1 MVFAEAEANAVTDE
15 LARSSFRERER
26 EPRKIELLERDGE
39 HMPVISTAPANEEE
53 DVQFEISLSPEIGKS
68 GEEESIIEL
77 GREVTPSSSTSDIV
91 VDQEL
96 EEPAASVE
104 PATST
109 EVKFDDGFQT
119 QPIPMET
126 TTNDS
131 LADVN
136 VSIPVT
142 ASILKETPETAIPSH
157 EVVTKPDE
165 KEIHDDAI
173 DVPVAV
179 EALISVK
186 PKVETTPEPEKI
198 ETTNVDEM
206 PPAEVSV
213 DAVKHASPDA
223 GNVATKED
231 KEISSVA
238 ADSATAEVGEV
249 VAGEV
254 VAGEE

>member
-1 MVFAEAEANAVTDE
+1 MVFAEAEANAVTNE
-15 LARSSFRERER
+15 LARSSFRKRER

-68 GEEESIIEL
+68 GEEESIVEQ

-96 EEPAASVE
+96 EELAASDE

-119 QPIPMET
+119 QPIQMET
-126 TTNDS
+126 MTNNS

-157 EVVTKPDE
+157 EVATKPNE
-165 KEIHDDAI
+165 KEIHDDAT
-173 DVPVAV
+173 DVPAAV
-179 EALISVK
+179 GALISVEL
-186 PKVETTPEPEKI
+186 KVETTPEPAKI
-198 ETTNVDEM
+198 ETTDMDEM

-213 DAVKHASPDA
+213 DAVNASPDA
-223 GNVATKED
+223 GDVATKED
-231 KEISSVA
+231 KEVA
-238 ADSATAEVGEV
+238 ADSTAEI
-249 VAGEV
+249 GEV

>member
-1 MVFAEAEANAVTDE
+1 MVFAEAEANAVTNE

-68 GEEESIIEL
+68 GEEESIVEL

-91 VDQEL
+91 VGQEL

-126 TTNDS
+126 MTNNS

-142 ASILKETPETAIPSH
+142 FKETPETAISSH
-157 EVVTKPDE
+157 EVATKPDE
-165 KEIHDDAI
+165 KEIHDDAT
-173 DVPVAV
+173 DVPVAAV
-179 EALISVK
+179 KALISVE
-186 PKVETTPEPEKI
+186 PQVETTPEPEKI

-213 DAVKHASPDA
+213 DASPDA

-238 ADSATAEVGEV
+238 ADSTTAEI
-249 VAGEV
+249 GEV